1 MKKKALL
8 TGISGQDGSFLA
20 EFLLEKD
27 YEVYGIVRRS
37 SVAEN
42 QTSRLINI
50 WDKIKDNLFYADIT
64 DFASLLRVINI
75 VKPDEIYNLAAQS
88 HVRIS
93 FDEPIYT
100 TETIVQGTLNLL
112 EIIRLEHPHIKL
124 YNASSCLPAGT
135 TIIVK
140 KEIQRTRDNK
150 KQSFLQG
157 GSVNKIENIIVGD
170 EILSFNEKTSKKEYK
185 KVKAIGNRIA
195 NNMFTLKLS
204 NRNELRL
211 SGNHPVFVVDKGWV
225 RTDSLKI
232 EDKVLQYIYP
242 GLRGRITKGLTNIE
256 LYGEKRAKEIHKKNS
271 ESQKNRTFVH
281 PWKGKTL
288 NEVYKNNKKKL
299 KQIRHIFSVSKIG
312 IAPWNSDI
320 KNSKNKK
327 HIMAWE
333 KAKKNIGKSNK
344 KLWENKEW
352 AEKQFNKLM
361 IRTRKNTWLPNKS
374 EIKFQEFLEE
384 ICPGEFKYNSF
395 ENEDFL
401 TIERKIPDFININNK
416 KKLIEYNGDYWHN
429 LDGRRENDKKRIQL
443 FKSIGYDVLEIF
455 ESEFKKDKN
464 KVENKVKTFLYN
476 PQVEIIEIIEILKH
490 DYSEKV
496 YDIQVEDNHNFF
508 AYGVLVHN
516 SEMFG
521 NNIDA
526 DGFQRETTPMNP
538 VSPYGCAKTYSYN
551 IVRNYRHSY
560 GLFLS
565 NGILFNHEST
575 RRGLNFVTNKVVKA
589 AVEII
594 LNKRDTLPL
603 GNLDAARDWGH
614 AKDYVKAMWMM
625 LQHDKPDDFVCATGT
640 SHTVRELVEYVF
652 KSLGTDY
659 KKYVTID
666 ERYYRP
672 EELNVLKGDS
682 TKIQRELGWKRDYNF
697 TTMLDEMVRYWLE
710 KLG

>member
-1 MKKKALL
+1 MKRKCLIA
-8 TGISGQDGSFLA
+8 GIGGQDGSFLA

-124 YNASSCLPAGT
+124 YNAAS
-135 TIIVK
+135 
-140 KEIQRTRDNK
+140 
-150 KQSFLQG
+150 
-157 GSVNKIENIIVGD
+157 
-170 EILSFNEKTSKKEYK
+170 
-185 KVKAIGNRIA
+185 
-195 NNMFTLKLS
+195 
-204 NRNELRL
+204 
-211 SGNHPVFVVDKGWV
+211 
-225 RTDSLKI
+225 
-232 EDKVLQYIYP
+232 
-242 GLRGRITKGLTNIE
+242 
-256 LYGEKRAKEIHKKNS
+256 
-271 ESQKNRTFVH
+271 
-281 PWKGKTL
+281 
-288 NEVYKNNKKKL
+288 
-299 KQIRHIFSVSKIG
+299 
-312 IAPWNSDI
+312 
-320 KNSKNKK
+320 
-327 HIMAWE
+327 
-333 KAKKNIGKSNK
+333 
-344 KLWENKEW
+344 
-352 AEKQFNKLM
+352 
-361 IRTRKNTWLPNKS
+361 
-374 EIKFQEFLEE
+374 
-384 ICPGEFKYNSF
+384 
-395 ENEDFL
+395 
-401 TIERKIPDFININNK
+401 
-416 KKLIEYNGDYWHN
+416 
-429 LDGRRENDKKRIQL
+429 
-443 FKSIGYDVLEIF
+443 
-455 ESEFKKDKN
+455 
-464 KVENKVKTFLYN
+464 
-476 PQVEIIEIIEILKH
+476 
-490 DYSEKV
+490 
-496 YDIQVEDNHNFF
+496 
-508 AYGVLVHN
+508 

-697 TTMLDEMVRYWLE
+697 TTMLDEMARYWLE